1 MSSRSETIVSGGGG
15 PQTDGTRAALKDCR
29 QKSVSSSLSSS
40 ENAGK
45 PKTGNGNNNNKNA
58 KTKGQRRV
66 DTDVRIVGD
75 DAIDCV

>member
-1 MSSRSETIVSGGGG
+1 MRRSGAPLMRMLQPRGL
-15 PQTDGTRAALKDCR
+15 QDTRPSYTSYSK
-29 QKSVSSSLSSS
+29 
-40 ENAGK
+40 NAGK
-45 PKTGNGNNNNKNA
+45 PKTSNGNNNKNM